1 MGRSRVRRTIP
12 ATTRATRA
20 IDWDMGRVRGTATV
34 VRGFGLRGFDLRHGV
49 GFAITVAPRRQIPIK
64 TMHAMPASRRA
75 FLVSLLSAAVAF
87 DRALAAESGGGP
99 TAVIQRFY
107 DTLLAEMKDAK
118 RLSFDQRYQRLAP
131 AVTQT
136 YNLPLM
142 SRLAVGPGW
151 ANLQPAQQQAV
162 TDAFSRYTISV
173 YANRFNDYS
182 GERFD
187 VDPNPATSAN
197 GLIVQTTLT
206 KSNGEKVSLNYLMR
220 QGEVGWQVIDVYL
233 TGTISQLATQR
244 SEYTA
249 VLQQGGAD
257 ALVKLLDQRI
267 ASLRT
272 G

>member
-1 MGRSRVRRTIP
+1 MLP
-12 ATTRATRA
+12 AA
-20 IDWDMGRVRGTATV
+20 
-34 VRGFGLRGFDLRHGV
+34 L
-49 GFAITVAPRRQIPIK
+49 
-64 TMHAMPASRRA
+64 
-75 FLVSLLSAAVAF
+75 AF
-87 DRALAAESGGGP
+87 DRAVAAESGAGP

-107 DTLLAEMKDAK
+107 DALLAEMKEAK
-118 RLSFDQRYQRLAP
+118 RLTFDQRYQRLAP

-151 ANLQPAQQQAV
+151 ANFQPPQQQAV

-173 YANRFNDYS
+173 YANRFDGYS

-187 VDPNPATSAN
+187 VDPNPATSPN
-197 GLIVQTTLT
+197 GMIVQTTLT
-206 KSNGEKVSLNYLMR
+206 KSDGEKVSLNYLMR
-220 QGEVGWQVIDVYL
+220 QAESGWQVIDVYL

-244 SEYTA
+244 SEFTG

-257 ALVKLLDQRI
+257 ALVRLLDQRI

>member
-1 MGRSRVRRTIP
+1 
-12 ATTRATRA
+12 
-20 IDWDMGRVRGTATV
+20 MGRVRGTATV
-34 VRGFGLRGFDLRHGV
+34 MREFAPRGFDLRHPV
-49 GFAITVAPRRQIPIK
+49 RFAITVVLRRQ
-64 TMHAMPASRRA
+64 THSTSMHAMPASRRT
-75 FLVSLLSAAVAF
+75 FLMSLLPAAIAVN
-87 DRALAAESGGGP
+87 RAMAAESGAGP

-107 DTLLAEMKDAK
+107 DALLAEMKEAK
-118 RLSFDQRYQRLAP
+118 RLTFDQRYQRLAP

-142 SRLAVGPGW
+142 SRLAVGPAW
-151 ANLQPAQQQAV
+151 ANFPPAQQQSV

-173 YANRFNDYS
+173 YANRFDDYS

-187 VDPNPATSAN
+187 VDPNPANSPN
-197 GLIVQTTLT
+197 GTIVQTTLT

-220 QGEVGWQVIDVYL
+220 QAEAGWQVIDVYL

-249 VLQQGGAD
+249 VLQQGGVD
-257 ALVKLLDQRI
+257 ALVRLLDQRI
-267 ASLRT
+267 ASLRS

>member
-1 MGRSRVRRTIP
+1 
-12 ATTRATRA
+12 
-20 IDWDMGRVRGTATV
+20 
-34 VRGFGLRGFDLRHGV
+34 
-49 GFAITVAPRRQIPIK
+49 
-64 TMHAMPASRRA
+64 
-75 FLVSLLSAAVAF
+75 VSLLPAAIAF
-87 DRALAAESGGGP
+87 DRALAAESGSGP

-107 DTLLAEMKDAK
+107 DALLSEMKEAK
-118 RLSFDQRYQRLAP
+118 RLTFDQRYQRLAP

-187 VDPNPATSAN
+187 VDPNPATSPN
-197 GLIVQTTLT
+197 GPIVQTTLT

-220 QGEVGWQVIDVYL
+220 QAEAGWQVIDVYL

-244 SEYTA
+244 SEFTG

-257 ALVKLLDQRI
+257 ALVRLLDQRI